1 MKFVGFT
8 YSNPAW
14 VMKPNTTLSPK
25 ARYGRGDD
33 SLGMAADAPV
43 TSRHK
48 ISRKVRTRGTMTA
61 SAAVGSQPLVR
72 RSMRGRRSKTDD
84 GAAEFYCGAGC
95 GRKPPGKP
103 PRIEPK
109 SSPGIVSGVRHQP
122 NGVERPPVCH
132 GLRWPGEIFHHGT
145 PMLCRN
151 GARDRI
157 ASIKKC
163 AVIV

>member
-1 MKFVGFT
+1 
-8 YSNPAW
+8 
-14 VMKPNTTLSPK
+14 MKPKTTLSPK

-72 RSMRGRRSKTDD
+72 RRMRGRRSKTDD
-84 GAAEFYCGAGC
+84 GAAEFYCGARC
-95 GRKPPGKP
+95 GASRQASR

-109 SSPGIVSGVRHQP
+109 SSPVIVSGVRRSRTESNAP
-122 NGVERPPVCH
+122 ICH
-132 GLRWPGEIFHHGT
+132 GLRWPEEIFHHG
-145 PMLCRN
+145 PPCFAAMEREIELRRSKN
-151 GARDRI
+151 AL
-157 ASIKKC
+157 SS
-163 AVIV
+163 

>member
-14 VMKPNTTLSPK
+14 VMKPKTTLSPK

-33 SLGMAADAPV
+33 SLGRAADAPV

-84 GAAEFYCGAGC
+84 GAAAFYCGAGC
-95 GRKPPGKP
+95 GASRQASRPC
-103 PRIEPK
+103 IEPK
-109 SSPGIVSGVRHQP
+109 SSLVIVSGVRRQP
-122 NGVERPPVCH
+122 NGVERSHVFH
-132 GLRWPGEIFHHGT
+132 GLPRLGEIFHHGT
-145 PMLCRN
+145 PGLSLPTSQPANRRAFPTSN
-151 GARDRI
+151 
-157 ASIKKC
+157 SI
-163 AVIV
+163 

>member
-1 MKFVGFT
+1 
-8 YSNPAW
+8 
-14 VMKPNTTLSPK
+14 MKPKTTLSPK

-61 SAAVGSQPLVR
+61 SAAIGSQPLVR

-84 GAAEFYCGAGC
+84 GAAAFYCGARC
-95 GRKPPGKP
+95 GASRQASR
-103 PRIEPK
+103 PRIDPK
-109 SSPGIVSGVRHQP
+109 SSPVIVSGVRRQP

-132 GLRWPGEIFHHGT
+132 GLRWTEEIFHHG
-145 PMLCRN
+145 PPCFAGMERQLELRKSKDP
-151 GARDRI
+151 A
-157 ASIKKC
+157 AKS
-163 AVIV
+163 

>member
-14 VMKPNTTLSPK
+14 VMKPKTTLSPK

-33 SLGMAADAPV
+33 SLGMAVDAPA

-48 ISRKVRTRGTMTA
+48 INRKVRTRGTMTA

-84 GAAEFYCGAGC
+84 RCGGILLR
-95 GRKPPGKP
+95 GRMRRKPLY
-103 PRIEPK
+103 
-109 SSPGIVSGVRHQP
+109 SSSRLVTLSFFP
-122 NGVERPPVCH
+122 
-132 GLRWPGEIFHHGT
+132 LR
-145 PMLCRN
+145 
-151 GARDRI
+151 
-157 ASIKKC
+157 
-163 AVIV
+163 